1 MCAPFLIGAFSEEHQ
16 QRLMMIEIKR
26 HPQYEMATSRFRSNS
41 SLFVWIRA
49 QTHLS
54 SWGKHTVLPLA
65 CDFHAILNRC
75 AHHGECCFKTTNL
88 GRNMGSLE
96 VAEWTHSSPGGN
108 VSIYLCTGKRV
119 QLRCSPREPIRGL
132 EPMLQSKVQFST
144 CAVVLHQDGRK
155 ILQKKTPQVG
165 FESQPSLSLSMT
177 VSSLRP

>member
-144 CAVVLHQDGRK
+144 CRSFTSGWEENPPEK
-155 ILQKKTPQVG
+155 N
-165 FESQPSLSLSMT
+165 SPSG
-177 VSSLRP
+177 V